1 MLRETAREREREG
14 GGGGEGGGVVMFYKC
29 FACKPHTSLTPF
41 PFLSHTYHRLQ
52 RHGVLDRAVVP
63 ACVPTPTQACDNLGE
78 IVHVDWLDE
87 LNDGYPNLIRVAVQC
102 VVLWILLVVMRNR
115 KE

>member
-1 MLRETAREREREG
+1 MWSCSTNVLH
-14 GGGGEGGGVVMFYKC
+14 VNL
-29 FACKPHTSLTPF
+29 TSLTPF